1 MQLATG
7 RVVVSANSNCQI
19 FRRYQKQNIIS
30 VSKGSKRS
38 VLERVNKSRSKQKR
52 KQKRQKRKRDA
63 ARRIKSENEK
73 MNLESQQNIIWNSSY
88 ISILPKIRFTFF
100 IQTTR
105 KFRLQLKIS
114 KQIVELWSWSL
125 VRGPSQKSKI
135 GP

>member
-73 MNLESQQNIIWNSSY
+73 INLESKQNII
-88 ISILPKIRFTFF
+88 
-100 IQTTR
+100 
-105 KFRLQLKIS
+105 
-114 KQIVELWSWSL
+114 
-125 VRGPSQKSKI
+125 
-135 GP
+135 